1 MPVRSITVE
10 NFFHLFSSECIARGR
25 SCVLK
30 CAAELVLTTLML
42 LETTDRICSTYHDFV
57 RKQGDQFETPD
68 LCIAFN
74 SGATQGHVGYTWQ
87 TSIKFLVEHKI
98 PSLFTVRSD
107 NQLSFSLSQP
117 QRIL

>member
-10 NFFHLFSSECIARGR
+10 IFFDSVSSECIARGR

-30 CAAELVLTTLML
+30 CAAKLVFTVLVLQIANST
-42 LETTDRICSTYHDFV
+42 CSTYHGFV
-57 RKQGDQFETPD
+57 RKQGNQFATPD

-74 SGATQGHVGYTWQ
+74 SGAAQGHLGYTWRM
-87 TSIKFLVEHKI
+87 SIKVLVERKL

-107 NQLSFSLSQP
+107 TQLSLSLS
-117 QRIL
+117 RRRNIL